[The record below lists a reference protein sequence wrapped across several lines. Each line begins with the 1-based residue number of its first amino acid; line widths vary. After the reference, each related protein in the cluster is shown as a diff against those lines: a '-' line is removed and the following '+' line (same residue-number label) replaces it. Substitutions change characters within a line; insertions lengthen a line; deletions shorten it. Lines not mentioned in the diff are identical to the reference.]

1 MWFYKLPTPGYL
13 VFLKD
18 ICVEKRGLATAATAA
33 ATSTSAAA
41 TSTSAAATSTSATI
55 LSVAAAH
62 VHPSA
67 RYESFVYTIRR

>member
-41 TSTSAAATSTSATI
+41 TSTSATI

>member
-13 VFLKD
+13 LFLKD
-18 ICVEKRGLATAATAA
+18 ICVEKRGLATAAT
-33 ATSTSAAA
+33 AAA

>member
-13 VFLKD
+13 LFLKD
-18 ICVEKRGLATAATAA
+18 ICVEKRGLATAAAA
-33 ATSTSAAA
+33 AA
-41 TSTSAAATSTSATI
+41 TSAAATSTSATI
-55 LSVAAAH
+55 LSVPSTH